1 MSFVPAQFSQFTNT
15 FDFDRLRNDTSSS
28 LGSRIRSLRPP
39 QDFFDFKRISI
50 PKNIHDLTSKITF
63 NIKHFTS
70 NYILIVALLSA
81 YCILTNLPLLILV
94 LFVAGSI
101 FSIEKLEG
109 ATLNLGFIK
118 FERTQLYT
126 IVFLISVP
134 LLIISSPMTT
144 IFWLASIS
152 ASIVFVH
159 AALLDKPV
167 EASYSDAV

>member
-15 FDFDRLRNDTSSS
+15 FDFDKLRNDTSSS
-28 LGSRIRSLRPP
+28 LGSRIRSLRSPH
-39 QDFFDFKRISI
+39 DFFDYKRISV

-101 FSIEKLEG
+101 FFVQKLEG
-109 ATLNLGFIK
+109 APLNLGFIK
-118 FERTQLYT
+118 FETTHLYT
-126 IVFLISVP
+126 IILLISLP

-152 ASIVFVH
+152 GSIVFVH

-167 EASYSDAV
+167 ESSYSDAV